1 MPVCKMEY
9 ECKYQ
14 PCQDK
19 SNSISDIG
27 GELIFLSPAFMKR
40 SITFVLLLLL
50 LIPFLL
56 QGQDFVS
63 KDFRSEWQMY
73 QGERYVPFDAKAK
86 NSTIYFWLEPSQF
99 GGQQLRVES
108 SEPFAIFVNGQ
119 LFASGSGRVDFSVD
133 SVQKVFMAPVLLVG
147 IHQDKI
153 RAGGLQTLIVSKAPV
168 KTSEVELPMTFSSF
182 RDFVI
187 VGMLILVSV
196 LILVGQL
203 NPKLAADYFSIIKMF
218 FLREGEDSQIYSRI
232 TSSINFLFYVYCSL
246 MIGYYLM
253 IIFRFIPSDY
263 VVALAFQSD
272 SFGEA
277 ILLWIK
283 LSAIILAIIFL
294 KVLLVYLLSRM
305 FGLTEIAGIH
315 IFNWIRLLLVVF
327 GSLTMILFF
336 YFILHGQNENFH
348 EILLKTIS
356 WLLVGWM
363 FLIIL
368 KLSKRMSHSMF
379 HLFSYICA
387 TELIP
392 LLITIK
398 VLYN

>member
-1 MPVCKMEY
+1 
-9 ECKYQ
+9 
-14 PCQDK
+14 
-19 SNSISDIG
+19 
-27 GELIFLSPAFMKR
+27 MKR
-40 SITFVLLLLL
+40 SLKFVFVLLL
-50 LIPFLL
+50 LIPFFL
-56 QGQDFVS
+56 QAQDFVS
-63 KDFRSEWQMY
+63 KDFGPEWQIY
-73 QGERYVPFDAKAK
+73 QGERYVPFDANTKI
-86 NSTIYFWLEPSQF
+86 STIYFWLEPSKF
-99 GGQQLRVES
+99 GGQVLRVDS
-108 SEPFAIFVNGQ
+108 SNPFTIFIDGQ
-119 LFASGSGRVDFSVD
+119 LFASGEGRMDLAVD
-133 SVQKVFMAPVLLVG
+133 SVQRIFMAPVLLVAV
-147 IHQDKI
+147 HQEKI
-153 RAGGLQTLIVSKAPV
+153 RVGGLETLIVSKAPV
-168 KTSEVELPMTFSSF
+168 KTSDVEIPMQFSSF

-196 LILVGQL
+196 LILVVQL

-232 TSSINFLFYVYCSL
+232 TSSINFLFYAYCSL

-277 ILLWIK
+277 IFLWIK
-283 LSAIILAIIFL
+283 LSAIILAIIFF
-294 KVLLVYLLSRM
+294 KVVLVYVLSRM

-315 IFNWIRLLLVVF
+315 IFNWMRLLLVVF

-336 YFILHGQNENFH
+336 YFILHGRNENIH
-348 EILLKTIS
+348 EILLKIIS

>member
-1 MPVCKMEY
+1 MRPSVKFIILLSLVLVPATIRA
-9 ECKYQ
+9 Q
-14 PCQDK
+14 
-19 SNSISDIG
+19 N
-27 GELIFLSPAFMKR
+27 FLVKD
-40 SITFVLLLLL
+40 
-50 LIPFLL
+50 L
-56 QGQDFVS
+56 QG
-63 KDFRSEWQMY
+63 EWQIY
-73 QGERYVPFDAKAK
+73 EGERYIPFKGGA
-86 NSTIYFWLEPSQF
+86 NVSTVYFSIEPSKF
-99 GGQQLRVES
+99 GGHLLRINS
-108 SEPFAIFVNGQ
+108 NEPYTIFINGQ
-119 LFASGSGRVDFSVD
+119 LITSKDKKADLPMD
-133 SVQKVFMAPVLLVG
+133 SIRQFFHTPVLLVG
-147 IHQDKI
+147 VHQKKI
-153 RAGGLQTLIVSKAPV
+153 REGGLQTLIVSKSPV
-168 KTSEVELPMTFSSF
+168 KRSSEELPMRFSQF

-187 VGMLILVSV
+187 VGMLILASV
-196 LILVGQL
+196 LIVVVQL
-203 NPKLAADYFSIIKMF
+203 NPKLAADYFSIMKMF

-253 IIFRFIPSDY
+253 IIFRFIPSHY

-272 SFGEA
+272 SFGETM
-277 ILLWIK
+277 LLWIE
-283 LSAIILAIIFL
+283 LSAIVLLIIFF
-294 KVLLVYLLSRM
+294 KVLLVYCLSII
-305 FGLTEIAGIH
+305 FGLNEIAGIH

-327 GSLTMILFF
+327 GTLTMILFL

-348 EILLKTIS
+348 IILLKIIS

-368 KLSKRMSHSMF
+368 KLSRRVSHSMF

>member
-1 MPVCKMEY
+1 MK
-9 ECKYQ
+9 
-14 PCQDK
+14 K
-19 SNSISDIG
+19 SVKF
-27 GELIFLSPAFMKR
+27 IF
-40 SITFVLLLLL
+40 LLLLNL
-50 LIPFLL
+50 PFFL
-56 QGQDFVS
+56 QAQDFVS
-63 KDFRSEWQMY
+63 KDFRSDWQIY
-73 QGERYVPFDAKAK
+73 QGERYVPFEANGKI
-86 NSTIYFWLEPSQF
+86 STIYFWLETSQF
-99 GGQQLRVES
+99 GGQLLRLSS
-108 SEPFAIFVNGQ
+108 SEPYTVFINGQ
-119 LFASGSGRVDFSVD
+119 LFASGNDRVDLSVD
-133 SVQKVFMAPVLLVG
+133 SIQRIFTAPVLLVG
-147 IHQDKI
+147 VHQEKI
-153 RAGGLQTLIVSKAPV
+153 REGGLQTLIVSKAPV
-168 KTSEVELPMTFSSF
+168 KASEVELPMRFSSF

-196 LILVGQL
+196 LILVVQL

-218 FLREGEDSQIYSRI
+218 FLREGEDSQIYSRM
-232 TSSINFLFYVYCSL
+232 TNSINFLFYVYCSL

-277 ILLWIK
+277 MFLWAK
-283 LSAIILAIIFL
+283 LSAIILAIIFF
-294 KVLLVYLLSRM
+294 KVVLVYVLSIM

-336 YFILHGQNENFH
+336 YFILHGHNENFH
-348 EILLKTIS
+348 VILLKIIS

>member
-1 MPVCKMEY
+1 MNRSVK
-9 ECKYQ
+9 
-14 PCQDK
+14 
-19 SNSISDIG
+19 
-27 GELIFLSPAFMKR
+27 LIA
-40 SITFVLLLLL
+40 LLLLCL
-50 LIPFLL
+50 PIFL
-56 QGQDFVS
+56 QAQDFAV
-63 KDFRSEWQMY
+63 KDFRSDWQIY
-73 QGERYVPFDAKAK
+73 QGERYVPFEANGKI
-86 NSTIYFWLEPSQF
+86 STIYFWLEPSQF
-99 GGQQLRVES
+99 SVQLLRIDS
-108 SEPFAIFVNGQ
+108 SEPYTIFINGS
-119 LFASGSGRVDFSVD
+119 LFASDQGKLDLPVD
-133 SVQKVFMAPVLLVG
+133 SVQKIFTAPILLVG
-147 IHQDKI
+147 IHQEKI
-153 RAGGLQTLIVSKAPV
+153 RDGGLQTLIVSKALPT
-168 KTSEVELPMTFSSF
+168 TSDVELPMQFSSF

-187 VGMLILVSV
+187 IGMLILVSV
-196 LILVGQL
+196 LILVVRL

-218 FLREGEDSQIYSRI
+218 FLREGEDSQIYSRM
-232 TSSINFLFYVYCSL
+232 TNSINFLFYVYSSL

-277 ILLWIK
+277 MLLWIK

-294 KVLLVYLLSRM
+294 KVLLVYVLSIM

-348 EILLKTIS
+348 VILLKIIS
-356 WLLVGWM
+356 WLLLGWM

-368 KLSKRMSHSMF
+368 KLSKRMNHSMF

>member
-1 MPVCKMEY
+1 
-9 ECKYQ
+9 
-14 PCQDK
+14 
-19 SNSISDIG
+19 
-27 GELIFLSPAFMKR
+27 MKR
-40 SITFVLLLLL
+40 SITFIFVLLL
-50 LIPFLL
+50 LIPFFL
-56 QGQDFVS
+56 QAQDFVS

-73 QGERYVPFDAKAK
+73 QGERYVPFEANPKI
-86 NSTIYFWLEPSQF
+86 STIYFWLEPSQF
-99 GGQQLRVES
+99 SGQLLRVES
-108 SEPFAIFVNGQ
+108 SKPFTIFIDGQ
-119 LFASGSGRVDFSVD
+119 LFASGDGRLDVPID
-133 SVQKVFMAPVLLVG
+133 SVKRIFMAPVLLVG
-147 IHQDKI
+147 IHQEKI
-153 RAGGLQTLIVSKAPV
+153 RAGGLQTLIISKAPL
-168 KTSEVELPMTFSSF
+168 KTSETESPMRFSSF

-196 LILVGQL
+196 LILVVQL

-232 TSSINFLFYVYCSL
+232 TNSINFLFYAYSSL

-253 IIFRFIPSDY
+253 IIFHFIPSDY

-277 ILLWIK
+277 VFLWIK
-283 LSAIILAIIFL
+283 LSAIILAFVFL
-294 KVLLVYLLSRM
+294 KVLLVYVLSRM

-336 YFILHGQNENFH
+336 YFILHGHNENFH
-348 EILLKTIS
+348 VILLKIIS
-356 WLLVGWM
+356 WMLVGWM

>member
-1 MPVCKMEY
+1 
-9 ECKYQ
+9 
-14 PCQDK
+14 
-19 SNSISDIG
+19 
-27 GELIFLSPAFMKR
+27 MKR
-40 SITFVLLLLL
+40 PVKIILVLFL
-50 LIPFLL
+50 LIPFFL
-56 QGQDFVS
+56 QAQDFVS
-63 KDFRSEWQMY
+63 KDFGSEWQVY
-73 QGERYVPFDAKAK
+73 QGERYVPFEKK
-86 NSTIYFWLEPSQF
+86 LKTSTIYFWLEPSQF
-99 GGQQLRVES
+99 SGQLLRVES
-108 SEPFAIFVNGQ
+108 SKPFTIFVDGQ
-119 LFASGSGRVDFSVD
+119 LFASGDGRLDLSID
-133 SVQKVFMAPVLLVG
+133 SVRRIFMAPILLVG
-147 IHQDKI
+147 VHQEKI
-153 RAGGLQTLIVSKAPV
+153 RVGGLQTLVVSKAPL
-168 KTSEVELPMTFSSF
+168 KTSDVELPMRFSSF

-196 LILVGQL
+196 LILVVQL

-232 TSSINFLFYVYCSL
+232 TSSINFLFYAYSSL

-277 ILLWIK
+277 IFLWIK

-294 KVLLVYLLSRM
+294 KVLLVYVLSRM

-348 EILLKTIS
+348 VILLKIIS
-356 WLLVGWM
+356 WMLAGWM